1 MGALAISELNAD
13 RTLAEQPTNRAT
25 KQPNKRTSRVLCY
38 KCFHE
43 LNRGPHSQTHSQPHP
58 TAPSALMKKQTIKL
72 AKRPQDEM
80 RISHQTIRHRT
91 SSNHQHQKSTSNA
104 KN

>member
-25 KQPNKRTSRVLCY
+25 KQPTTNNRTSRVLCY

-43 LNRGPHSQTHSQPHP
+43 LNRGPHSQTHIHSHIQTLP
-58 TAPSALMKKQTIKL
+58 AL
-72 AKRPQDEM
+72 
-80 RISHQTIRHRT
+80 
-91 SSNHQHQKSTSNA
+91 
-104 KN
+104 